1 MTYPDVVL
9 QLLCRLV
16 VVVDDEGDTR
26 DEVQLEEDA
35 DDNTK
40 GLQRTRQLR
49 LLTTVTVIVVV

>member
-16 VVVDDEGDTR
+16 VVVDDKGDTR
-26 DEVQLEEDA
+26 DEVELQEDT

-40 GLQRTRQLR
+40 GLQRTRQHR
-49 LLTTVTVIVVV
+49 LLTTVTVVVVV